1 MQSTINMD
9 APLTQI
15 GQKLKTAR
23 EAQNLT
29 LRNIYEK
36 TKIPVAHL
44 QGIDSGNDEDLP
56 EPVYVAGYIRRY
68 ADIVGLDGHGL
79 SEEYRFA
86 VEGPST
92 KKARP
97 AGESHYVPPVNYGR
111 RHNDA
116 PPSFK
121 TIYFNA
127 ICIVGV
133 VGLISYL
140 SMTQMNN
147 QANQSDPSLASLK
160 DSASRFAQISGQS
173 TGPGGAAITPGTP
186 GDGSSRLSLSA
197 SQHVWVEVK
206 SVASGDSLYTG
217 YLEQGDRRDFQDAQ
231 GLRVRADNGGSLA
244 VSFDGKSETFG
255 EAGKVAERTFMAKTA
270 APAAEPVQATAP
282 PSTPSEARPAAVTRR
297 PTRTAQSTERRER
310 YRNVDETP
318 SRDYIPGESLGGGG
332 TRSIDVPYRYT
343 EGRLDSD

>member
-1 MQSTINMD
+1 MD
-9 APLTQI
+9 APLAQI

-79 SEEYRFA
+79 AEEYRVA
-86 VEGPST
+86 VDGPAT
-92 KKARP
+92 KKAKSS
-97 AGESHYVPPVNYGR
+97 GETHYVPPVNYGR

-116 PPSFK
+116 PPTFK

-127 ICIVGV
+127 IWIVV
-133 VGLISYL
+133 IIGLISYL
-140 SMTQMNN
+140 SMTQLNN

-160 DSASRFAQISGQS
+160 DSASRFAQISGQ
-173 TGPGGAAITPGTP
+173 TGPGGQPMQNAQP
-186 GDGSSRLSLSA
+186 GDGASRLSLSA

-231 GLRVRADNGGSLA
+231 GLRVRADNGGSLT
-244 VSFDGKSETFG
+244 VNFDGKAETFG
-255 EAGKVAERTFMAKTA
+255 DAGKVAERTFMAKTA
-270 APAAEPVQATAP
+270 APVSEPIQAAAP
-282 PSTPSEARPAAVTRR
+282 TSTDIRPAQAVTRK
-297 PTRTAQSTERRER
+297 PTRTAQSSGERSQR
-310 YRNVDETP
+310 YRGVDDSP
-318 SRDYIPGESLGGGG
+318 GRDYIPGESLGGG

-343 EGRLDSD
+343 EGRLDSE

>member
-1 MQSTINMD
+1 MHSTINMD
-9 APLTQI
+9 PLAQI

-44 QGIDSGNDEDLP
+44 QGIDSGVDEDLP
-56 EPVYVAGYIRRY
+56 EPVYVSGYIRRY
-68 ADIVGLDGHGL
+68 GDLVGLDGQTL
-79 SEEYRFA
+79 SEEYRIG
-86 VEGPST
+86 VEGPTT

-97 AGESHYVPPVNYGR
+97 AGETHYVPPTIYGR

-116 PPSFK
+116 PPTFK

-127 ICIVGV
+127 IWIIVV
-133 VGLISYL
+133 IGLISYL
-140 SMTQMNN
+140 SMTQLNN

-160 DSASRFAQISGQS
+160 ESASRFTQNSGQ
-173 TGPGGAAITPGTP
+173 TGPGGAPMENGP
-186 GDGSSRLSLSA
+186 KGDGSSRLSLSA

-206 SVASGDSLYTG
+206 SVASGDSLFTG

-231 GLRVRADNGGSLA
+231 GLRVRADNGGSLS
-244 VSFDGKSETFG
+244 VNFDGKAETFG
-255 EAGKVAERTFMAKTA
+255 DAGKVAERTFMAKTA
-270 APAAEPVQATAP
+270 APASEPVQATAP
-282 PSTPSEARPAAVTRR
+282 VSTPSDVRPAASTTRR

-310 YRNVDETP
+310 YRNVEESP
-318 SRDYIPGESLGGGG
+318 SRDYIPGESVGG

-343 EGRLDSD
+343 EGRLDSE

>member
-1 MQSTINMD
+1 MHSTLNMD
-9 APLTQI
+9 APLAQI

-56 EPVYVAGYIRRY
+56 EPVYVSGYIRRY
-68 ADIVGLDGHGL
+68 ADMVGLDGHGL
-79 SEEYRFA
+79 AEEYRVA
-86 VEGPST
+86 VEGPAT
-92 KKARP
+92 KKAKSS
-97 AGESHYVPPVNYGR
+97 GETHYVPPINYGR
-111 RHNDA
+111 RHTDA
-116 PPSFK
+116 PPTFK

-127 ICIVGV
+127 IWIVV
-133 VGLISYL
+133 VIGLISYL
-140 SMTQMNN
+140 SMTQLNN

-160 DSASRFAQISGQS
+160 DSASRFAQISGQ
-173 TGPGGAAITPGTP
+173 TGPGGAPIQNALP
-186 GDGSSRLSLSA
+186 GDGASRLSLSA

-231 GLRVRADNGGSLA
+231 GLRVRADNGGSLTFN
-244 VSFDGKSETFG
+244 FDGKAETFG

-270 APAAEPVQATAP
+270 APATEPVQAAA
-282 PSTPSEARPAAVTRR
+282 PSTSPTDVRPAAPVVRK
-297 PTRTAQSTERRER
+297 PTRTAQSGERSQR
-310 YRNVDETP
+310 YRGVDDSP
-318 SRDYIPGESLGGGG
+318 GRDYIPGESLGGG

-343 EGRLDSD
+343 EGRLDSE

>member
-1 MQSTINMD
+1 MD
-9 APLTQI
+9 APLSQI

-44 QGIDSGNDEDLP
+44 QGIDTGNDEDLP

-68 ADIVGLDGHGL
+68 ADMVGLDGPRL
-79 SEEYRFA
+79 SEEYRVA
-86 VEGPST
+86 IDGPAT

-97 AGESHYVPPVNYGR
+97 NGETSYVPPVNYGR
-111 RHNDA
+111 RHTDA
-116 PPSFK
+116 PPTFK

-127 ICIVGV
+127 IWIVV
-133 VGLISYL
+133 VIGLISYL
-140 SMTQMNN
+140 SMTQLNN
-147 QANQSDPSLASLK
+147 QANQQDPSLASLK
-160 DSASRFAQISGQS
+160 ESASRFTQMSGQ
-173 TGPGGAAITPGTP
+173 TGPGGAPMGT
-186 GDGSSRLSLSA
+186 GAASDGSSRLSLSA

-217 YLEQGDRRDFQDAQ
+217 YLEQGDRRDFQDSQ
-231 GLRVRADNGGSLA
+231 GLRVRADNGGSLT
-244 VSFDGKSETFG
+244 VNFDGKAETFG
-255 EAGKVAERTFMAKTA
+255 DAGKVAERTFMAKTA
-270 APAAEPVQATAP
+270 APATEPVQATAP
-282 PSTPSEARPAAVTRR
+282 ATTTSSDRPAAVVTRK

-310 YRNVDETP
+310 YRGVDDSP
-318 SRDYIPGESLGGGG
+318 SRDYIPGESMGGG

-343 EGRLDSD
+343 EGRLDNE

>member
-1 MQSTINMD
+1 MD
-9 APLTQI
+9 APLAQI
-15 GQKLKTAR
+15 GQKLKAAR

-68 ADIVGLDGHGL
+68 ADIVGLNGHL
-79 SEEYRFA
+79 LAEEYRFA
-86 VEGPST
+86 VEGPAN

-97 AGESHYVPPVNYGR
+97 AGETHYVPPTQYGR
-111 RHNDA
+111 RHSDA
-116 PPSFK
+116 PPTFK

-127 ICIVGV
+127 IWIVV
-133 VGLISYL
+133 VIGLISYL
-140 SMTQMNN
+140 SMTQLNN

-160 DSASRFAQISGQS
+160 DSASRFAQLST
-173 TGPGGAAITPGTP
+173 TGPGGAQIESRTP

-206 SVASGDSLYTG
+206 SVATGDSLFTG

-231 GLRVRADNGGSLA
+231 GLRVRADNGGSLS
-244 VSFDGKSETFG
+244 VTFDGKAETFG
-255 EAGKVAERTFMAKTA
+255 DAGKVAERTFMAKTA
-270 APAAEPVQATAP
+270 APAGDPVQATAP
-282 PSTPSEARPAAVTRR
+282 TSTPTDVRPAAATRR

-318 SRDYIPGESLGGGG
+318 SRDYIPGESMGNG

-343 EGRLDSD
+343 EGRLDSE

>member
-1 MQSTINMD
+1 MD
-9 APLTQI
+9 APLAQI

-36 TKIPVAHL
+36 TKIPIAHL

-68 ADIVGLDGHGL
+68 ADIVGLDGHVL
-79 SEEYRFA
+79 AEEYRFA
-86 VEGPST
+86 VDGPPN
-92 KKARP
+92 KKTRP
-97 AGESHYVPPVNYGR
+97 AGETHYVPPTIYGR
-111 RHNDA
+111 RHTDA
-116 PPSFK
+116 PPTFK

-127 ICIVGV
+127 IWIVV
-133 VGLISYL
+133 VIGLISYL
-140 SMTQMNN
+140 SMTQLNN

-160 DSASRFAQISGQS
+160 DSASRFAQLSGQ
-173 TGPGGAAITPGTP
+173 TGPGGAQIGTNAA

-206 SVASGDSLYTG
+206 SVATGDSVFTG
-217 YLEQGDRRDFQDAQ
+217 YLEQGDRRDFQDGQ
-231 GLRVRADNGGSLA
+231 GLRVRADNGGSLT
-244 VSFDGKSETFG
+244 VIFDGKSETFG
-255 EAGKVAERTFMAKTA
+255 DAGKVAERTFMAKTA
-270 APAAEPVQATAP
+270 APVGEPVQATAP
-282 PSTPSEARPAAVTRR
+282 TSTPTDVRPAATTTRR

-318 SRDYIPGESLGGGG
+318 SRDYIPGESMGGG

-343 EGRLDSD
+343 EGRLDNE